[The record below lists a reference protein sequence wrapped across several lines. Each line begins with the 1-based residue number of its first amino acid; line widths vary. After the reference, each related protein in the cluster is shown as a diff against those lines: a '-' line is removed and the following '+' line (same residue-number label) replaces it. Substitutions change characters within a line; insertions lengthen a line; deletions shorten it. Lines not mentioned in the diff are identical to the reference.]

1 MNKMKCDF
9 NIQTSPREWP
19 EHANGVLVK
28 SSKLLSSIFII
39 LSHCFKVY
47 TQPHRHSIRYHGT
60 SL

>member
-1 MNKMKCDF
+1 MNKMKWDF

-39 LSHCFKVY
+39 LSYF
-47 TQPHRHSIRYHGT
+47 SIFVSRFTLNHT
-60 SL
+60 DIQ